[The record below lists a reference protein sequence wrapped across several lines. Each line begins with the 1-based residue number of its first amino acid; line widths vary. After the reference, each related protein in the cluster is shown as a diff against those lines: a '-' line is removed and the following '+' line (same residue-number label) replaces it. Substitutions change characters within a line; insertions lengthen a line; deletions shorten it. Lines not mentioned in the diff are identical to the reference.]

1 MTIDSVGWQIALAGG
16 DMKLENSFTVAAPIS
31 KTWETLLDIER
42 VAKCLPGAQ
51 IEPGDEEG
59 VYRGAM
65 KVRLGPMTVNYRGT
79 ARLQDVDEDTH
90 TASIAVQAREA
101 KGQGTAAAVIR
112 NQLESQNGGT
122 RVVAVTDLKITGRQA
137 QFGRGIMED
146 VASTMM
152 GEFAKRLES
161 EINSAGA
168 AAATSAAGP
177 DTTPAAGAAEAPAGA
192 AEPAGVEKR
201 DSGEA
206 DEPEALDL
214 GNVLAGTPMI
224 RYAGIAGVALLALLA
239 VVTLLRGRKSP
250 LTVNLHLRR

>member
-1 MTIDSVGWQIALAGG
+1 MN
-16 DMKLENSFTVAAPIS
+16 LENSFTVAAPIDE
-31 KTWETLLDIER
+31 TWETLLDIER

-51 IEPGDEEG
+51 IEPGDEDG

-65 KVRLGPMTVNYRGT
+65 KVKLGPMTVDYRGT

-112 NQLESQNGGT
+112 NQLEPQNGGT

-161 EINSAGA
+161 EIGSGTA
-168 AAATSAAGP
+168 APAAPAAQPSAAKEDGSQ
-177 DTTPAAGAAEAPAGA
+177 E
-192 AEPAGVEKR
+192 
-201 DSGEA
+201 
-206 DEPEALDL
+206 EPEALDV
-214 GNVLAGTPMI
+214 GNVLANTPTV
-224 RYAGIAGVALLALLA
+224 RYAGIAGVVLLLVLVLLG
-239 VVTLLRGRKSP
+239 LRRGRKRQ
-250 LTVNLHLRR
+250 LTFNLNLNR

>member
-1 MTIDSVGWQIALAGG
+1 
-16 DMKLENSFTVAAPIS
+16 MKLENSFTVAAPIGQ
-31 KTWETLLDIER
+31 TWETLLDIER

-51 IEPGDEEG
+51 IEPGGEEG

-65 KVRLGPMTVNYRGT
+65 KVKLGPMTVDYRGT
-79 ARLQDVDEDTH
+79 ARLQDVDADTH

-152 GEFAKRLES
+152 GEFAKRLEA
-161 EINSAGA
+161 EINSG
-168 AAATSAAGP
+168 
-177 DTTPAAGAAEAPAGA
+177 GAAEETA
-192 AEPAGVEKR
+192 AEPAPQTTAEEPR
-201 DSGEA
+201 DRREEA
-206 DEPEALDL
+206 EPEALDL
-214 GNVLAGTPMI
+214 GNVLANTALV
-224 RYAGIAGVALLALLA
+224 RYAGIAGAALLVLVLL
-239 VVTLLRGRKSP
+239 TLLRGRGRRRQ
-250 LTVNLHLRR
+250 LTVNLNLHR

>member
-1 MTIDSVGWQIALAGG
+1 
-16 DMKLENSFTVAAPIS
+16 MKLENSFTVAAPIS
-31 KTWETLLDIER
+31 ETWETLLDIER

-51 IEPGDEEG
+51 IEPGEEEG

-65 KVRLGPMTVNYRGT
+65 KVRLGPMTVDYRGT

-161 EINSAGA
+161 EITSGSAATASATPATGA
-168 AAATSAAGP
+168 AAPTGDGTEASA
-177 DTTPAAGAAEAPAGA
+177 TPA
-192 AEPAGVEKR
+192 EPP
-201 DSGEA
+201 A
-206 DEPEALDL
+206 DEVRDGGRADEREALDL
-214 GNVLAGTPMI
+214 GNVLARTPMS
-224 RYAGIAGVALLALLA
+224 RYAAIAGGALLVLLAL
-239 VVTLLRGRKSP
+239 VTLLRGRKRP
-250 LTVNLHLRR
+250 LTVNVNLRR

>member
-1 MTIDSVGWQIALAGG
+1 
-16 DMKLENSFTVAAPIS
+16 MKLENSFTVAAPIGQ
-31 KTWETLLDIER
+31 TWETLLDIER

-51 IEPGDEEG
+51 IEPGGEEG

-65 KVRLGPMTVNYRGT
+65 KVKLGPMTVDYRGT
-79 ARLQDVDEDTH
+79 ARLQDVDADTH

-152 GEFAKRLES
+152 GEFAKRLEA
-161 EINSAGA
+161 EINSG
-168 AAATSAAGP
+168 
-177 DTTPAAGAAEAPAGA
+177 GAAEETA
-192 AEPAGVEKR
+192 AEPGPQTPAEEPR
-201 DSGEA
+201 ERREEA
-206 DEPEALDL
+206 EPEALDL
-214 GNVLAGTPMI
+214 GNVLASTPLV
-224 RYAGIAGVALLALLA
+224 RYAGIAGAALLVLVLL
-239 VVTLLRGRKSP
+239 TLLRGRGRRRQ
-250 LTVNLHLRR
+250 LTVNLNLHR

>member
-1 MTIDSVGWQIALAGG
+1 
-16 DMKLENSFTVAAPIS
+16 MKLENSFTVAAPLAE
-31 KTWETLLDIER
+31 TWETLLDIER

-51 IEPGDEEG
+51 IEPGDEDG

-65 KVRLGPMTVNYRGT
+65 KVKLGPMTVNYRGT

-112 NQLESQNGGT
+112 NELEPQNGGT

-146 VASTMM
+146 VASSMM

-161 EINSAGA
+161 EIRSGTATREPAGA
-168 AAATSAAGP
+168 AAAAAAP
-177 DTTPAAGAAEAPAGA
+177 TAELGAAQDHERQ
-192 AEPAGVEKR
+192 E
-201 DSGEA
+201 
-206 DEPEALDL
+206 EPEALDL
-214 GNVLAGTPMI
+214 GNVLTSTPVV
-224 RYAGIAGVALLALLA
+224 RYAGIAGAVLLVLLALSA
-239 VVTLLRGRKSP
+239 LLRGRRRQ
-250 LTVNLHLRR
+250 LTFNLNLRR

>member
-1 MTIDSVGWQIALAGG
+1 
-16 DMKLENSFTVAAPIS
+16 MKLENSFTVAAPIAE
-31 KTWETLLDIER
+31 TWETLLDIER

-51 IEPGDEEG
+51 IEPGDEDG

-65 KVRLGPMTVNYRGT
+65 KVKLGPMTVDYRGT

-112 NQLESQNGGT
+112 NQLEAQNGGT

-161 EINSAGA
+161 EIGSG
-168 AAATSAAGP
+168 SAAGK
-177 DTTPAAGAAEAPAGA
+177 PAGDGAATAAAPGPEAGQAQDRGRQ
-192 AEPAGVEKR
+192 E
-201 DSGEA
+201 
-206 DEPEALDL
+206 EPEALDV
-214 GNVLAGTPMI
+214 GNVLASTPTV
-224 RYAGIAGVALLALLA
+224 RYAGIAGLALLL
-239 VVTLLRGRKSP
+239 VLVLLGLRRGRKRQ
-250 LTVNLHLRR
+250 LTFNVNLNR

>member
-1 MTIDSVGWQIALAGG
+1 
-16 DMKLENSFTVAAPIS
+16 MKLENSFTVAAPIAE
-31 KTWETLLDIER
+31 TWETLLDIER

-51 IEPGDEEG
+51 IEPGDEDG

-65 KVRLGPMTVNYRGT
+65 KVKLGPMTVDYRGT

-112 NQLESQNGGT
+112 NQLEPQNGGT

-146 VASTMM
+146 VATTMM

-161 EINSAGA
+161 EIGSGRATPKPASDGA
-168 AAATSAAGP
+168 AAAAAPTP
-177 DTTPAAGAAEAPAGA
+177 DAGETQDRGRQ
-192 AEPAGVEKR
+192 E
-201 DSGEA
+201 
-206 DEPEALDL
+206 EPEALDL
-214 GNVLAGTPMI
+214 GNVLASTPMV
-224 RYAGIAGVALLALLA
+224 RYAGIAGVALLVLLVLSALR
-239 VVTLLRGRKSP
+239 RGRKRQ
-250 LTVNLHLRR
+250 LTFNVNLNR

>member
-1 MTIDSVGWQIALAGG
+1 
-16 DMKLENSFTVAAPIS
+16 MKLENSFTVAAPIAE
-31 KTWETLLDIER
+31 TWETLLDIER

-51 IEPGDEEG
+51 IEPGDEDG

-65 KVRLGPMTVNYRGT
+65 KVKLGPMTVDYRGT

-112 NQLESQNGGT
+112 NQLEPQNGGT
-122 RVVAVTDLKITGRQA
+122 RVVAVTELKITGRQA

-161 EINSAGA
+161 EIGSGAPTREAAGAGA
-168 AAATSAAGP
+168 AAAAAPTGDAGP
-177 DTTPAAGAAEAPAGA
+177 AEERGRQ
-192 AEPAGVEKR
+192 E
-201 DSGEA
+201 
-206 DEPEALDL
+206 EPEALDL
-214 GNVLAGTPMI
+214 GNVLASTPAV
-224 RYAGIAGVALLALLA
+224 RYAGIAGTVLLVLLALS
-239 VVTLLRGRKSP
+239 VLLRGRRRQ
-250 LTVNLHLRR
+250 LTFNVNLRR

>member
-1 MTIDSVGWQIALAGG
+1 
-16 DMKLENSFTVAAPIS
+16 MKLENSFTVAAPIAE
-31 KTWETLLDIER
+31 TWQTLLDIER

-51 IEPGDEEG
+51 IEPGDEDG

-65 KVRLGPMTVNYRGT
+65 KVKLGPMTVDYRGT

-112 NQLESQNGGT
+112 NQLEPQNGGT

-161 EINSAGA
+161 EIGSGSAAGKAAGDGA
-168 AAATSAAGP
+168 AAAPEAGQAQ
-177 DTTPAAGAAEAPAGA
+177 DRGRQE
-192 AEPAGVEKR
+192 
-201 DSGEA
+201 
-206 DEPEALDL
+206 EPEALDV
-214 GNVLAGTPMI
+214 GNVLASTPTV
-224 RYAGIAGVALLALLA
+224 RYAGIAGLALL
-239 VVTLLRGRKSP
+239 LLLVLAGLRRGRKRQ
-250 LTVNLHLRR
+250 LTFNLNLGR